1 MQAMKE
7 LKRGGRSYCAVETVS
22 GGVNARKTKLRPDV
36 RARVVSEGEGRKEG
50 TDSVRSR
57 DGPWAIFGVGPER
70 VPEVQFSFLFCFLLF
85 LFLFLFSSLFYRFC
99 MLNPNQAKPIS

>member
-22 GGVNARKTKLRPDV
+22 GEVNARKTKLRPDV
-36 RARVVSEGEGRKEG
+36 WARVVSEGEGRKEG

-57 DGPWAIFGVGPER
+57 DGPWAVFGVGPER
-70 VPEVQFSFLFCFLLF
+70 VPEVQFSFLFSFFFFFFYFLLSF
-85 LFLFLFSSLFYRFC
+85 IDFAYCIQTRS
-99 MLNPNQAKPIS
+99 N